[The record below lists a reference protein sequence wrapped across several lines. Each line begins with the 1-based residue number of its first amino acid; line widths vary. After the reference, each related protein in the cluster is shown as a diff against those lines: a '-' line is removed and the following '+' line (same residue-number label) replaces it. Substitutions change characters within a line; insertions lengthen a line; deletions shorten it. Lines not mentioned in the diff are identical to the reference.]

1 MTETR
6 YLTGYNGTTRTR
18 AEFIAWLK
26 GQKIEPE
33 LERRTLAIIDASH
46 VAGRPLGIG
55 SAKRSKVAADNLFL
69 SRYALLPA
77 WVPGAVKFPQGAGGR
92 WYKLR
97 KGQSPAMPSDRT
109 YHVRM
114 TPQSATDPDAD
125 GLYCLAID
133 FIGDLGFLASNAL
146 AFGLVQFGAINGE
159 PWHGQGPEYPQARS
173 RYVYRS
179 SYDPLPVIKLPGI
192 PPAQPQ
198 PVRVIAPLPTL
209 KQRSRLGGKNDS
221 VQVRA
226 LQLQCNFWGWRD
238 ALNRTL
244 IVDGEFAAKTD
255 QAVRAMQRA
264 LHCTVDGVYG
274 PATAKAFQSHL
285 DAMAAM
291 ASKKG

>member
-1 MTETR
+1 MTEHR

-18 AEFIAWLK
+18 AEFLVWLK
-26 GQKIEPE
+26 DQKLDPE

-69 SRYALLPA
+69 SRYALSPV
-77 WVPGAVKFPQGAGGR
+77 WVPGAVKFQGR

-114 TPQSATDPDAD
+114 TPKSAADPDAD
-125 GLYCLAID
+125 GLYCMAID

-146 AFGLVQFGAINGE
+146 AFGLIEFGKINNE

-173 RYVYRS
+173 RYVYGA
-179 SYDPLPVIKLPGI
+179 SYDPLPMIKLPGI
-192 PPAQPQ
+192 PPVRPQ
-198 PVRVIAPLPTL
+198 PVRVLAPLPTQ
-209 KQRSRLGGKNDS
+209 KQRGRLGGKNDP

-244 IVDGEFAAKTD
+244 IVDGDFAAKTD
-255 QAVRAMQRA
+255 QAVRSMQRA

-274 PATAKAFQSHL
+274 PATAKAFQWHL
-285 DAMAAM
+285 DAMAAL
-291 ASKKG
+291 ASKRS